1 MEKID
6 DTSPDLFADADDGVG
21 AGSGEGTAQ
30 VGGDPGETMPGAEP
44 DPGDMNP
51 FGDPDEEGEAAPGG
65 DAPIAAAQV
74 STAASSGVRHR
85 EADDTGDIGST
96 DGMTASFGGL
106 AGTSR

>member
-1 MEKID
+1 MITTD
-6 DTSPDLFADADDGVG
+6 DTSPDLFADADADGGVG

-51 FGDPDEEGEAAPGG
+51 FGDPDEDGGAAVPGG
-65 DAPIAAAQV
+65 DAPLV
-74 STAASSGVRHR
+74 SAASSIVGHR
-85 EADDTGDIGST
+85 DAGDTSDIGST
-96 DGMTASFGGL
+96 DGMTASTGGL